1 MNEYEV
7 LLKVKVQAPNSEAA
21 DRMLREALDMVTVR
35 EYQSGI
41 IGTIVIGGEDDPLGH
56 AHSIHSQ
63 PLGPIR

>member
-7 LLKVKVQAPNSEAA
+7 LVKVKVQAPNSEAA

-41 IGTIVIGGEDDPLGH
+41 IGTIVIGWDDDPLEH
-56 AHSIHSQ
+56 AHSIHFQ